1 MLARLVVTQTPLKL
15 QTTSVPTTG
24 KFFKVEDVNNDLVV
38 ELRGATIEE
47 ELLND
52 PSHYILVLCSEISP
66 RTTQNLPSD
75 NDPLKITSL
84 LLNNEFLYRNGRW
97 EPTKIPKL
105 LRSARSS
112 EDHPSTSLPTRGR
125 SSRGTKSSR
134 AQRGRTSTHPK
145 QRGGSGRGVR
155 TETVHRRIPG
165 TSQEESVQGTFIPVA
180 GSEERQVAN
189 WLNEITR
196 ALEPFVP
203 PVPVTSDKV
212 LTRSATAMPL
222 RCWSSETSRKSIK
235 DGLMLRKPD
244 IILHEKLTKVIYG
257 PWPEFSWKNVISFIE
272 LTSSPYSFSDSL
284 GTIRGAITRKAKD
297 LYEKLLP
304 QAIRAE
310 HHLHT
315 SAPG

>member
-1 MLARLVVTQTPLKL
+1 MLARLVVMQTPLKL
-15 QTTSVPTTG
+15 RTTSVPTTG

-38 ELRGATIEE
+38 ELRSATIEE

-52 PSHYILVLCSEISP
+52 PSHYILVLCSAISP
-66 RTTQNLPSD
+66 CTTQNLPLD
-75 NDPLKITSL
+75 DDPLKITLL
-84 LLNNEFLYRNGRW
+84 LLNNEFLYRDGRW

-105 LRSARSS
+105 LQSARSS
-112 EDHPSTSLPTRGR
+112 EDHPSTSLPTHGH

-134 AQRGRTSTHPK
+134 AQRGRASIHPK

-165 TSQEESVQGTFIPVA
+165 TLQEESVQGTFIPVA

-222 RCWSSETSRKSIK
+222 RCWSSETSRKPIK
-235 DGLMLRKPD
+235 DGLML
-244 IILHEKLTKVIYG
+244 
-257 PWPEFSWKNVISFIE
+257 
-272 LTSSPYSFSDSL
+272 
-284 GTIRGAITRKAKD
+284 
-297 LYEKLLP
+297 
-304 QAIRAE
+304 
-310 HHLHT
+310 
-315 SAPG
+315 